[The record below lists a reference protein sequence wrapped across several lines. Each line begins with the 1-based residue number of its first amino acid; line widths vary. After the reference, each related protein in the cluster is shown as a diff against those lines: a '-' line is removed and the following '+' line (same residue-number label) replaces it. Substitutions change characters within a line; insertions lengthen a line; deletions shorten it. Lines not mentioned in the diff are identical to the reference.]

1 MCWSASAAMIHEGRV
16 GIGYYGCCCQFMK
29 LEILSISGKF
39 SRGLDVAAIMI
50 NVAEHRYTRIEPLE
64 NLRYNSE
71 KIKHNIFFINESN
84 YYVERKEENLPPQG
98 VSFNKLS
105 PTITNLQLDT
115 CSKDLDDS
123 QELLN
128 QLQIELE
135 QQVGYITVTG

>member
-1 MCWSASAAMIHEGRV
+1 MWQSIDTQELNPSKI
-16 GIGYYGCCCQFMK
+16 YGTTQK
-29 LEILSISGKF
+29 RLN
-39 SRGLDVAAIMI
+39 I
-50 NVAEHRYTRIEPLE
+50 NI
-64 NLRYNSE
+64 
-71 KIKHNIFFINESN
+71 FINESN

-98 VSFNKLS
+98 VSFKKLS